1 MSSLTNELFE
11 EDLVTLVDEDG
22 KEHDF
27 EIADIVEFEDKEYA
41 LLLPYKS
48 TDPEQDE
55 VLIMRYT
62 EDKKDCISF
71 IDDKDEDEFQRLC
84 TWLVE
89 AFGE

>member
-27 EIADIVEFEDKEYA
+27 EIADIVEFEDKEYV

-48 TDPEQDE
+48 ADPEQDE
-55 VLIMRYT
+55 VLVMRFNA
-62 EDKKDCISF
+62 DKEDCISF
-71 IDDKDEDEFQRLC
+71 LEDEDEFQRLC